1 MAEDAQR
8 GQRAVAVASG
18 HLSSASSVLRRFA
31 SILLAARLSA
41 ALLPG
46 GGWRRSLGVGRWGQS
61 RGWPTAAA
69 AAAAIRT
76 IAGRLCALSRRV
88 RVSTFVPASAV
99 VAALE
104 GAVEVDA
111 DAVAGDSRVLVGQGE
126 HEGGVVAEA
135 DPPLPDAQAALRLAE
150 EHHIWGEREVVVV
163 LQRIAAEEL
172 GGLSKAIAA
181 RLPGGTDTTAH
192 LRHSWLPAG
201 TFYLAGSLQSF
212 NAQRALKIRMNR
224 LSRLLYWINNF
235 MKALIPVIAF
245 M

>member
-1 MAEDAQR
+1 M
-8 GQRAVAVASG
+8 
-18 HLSSASSVLRRFA
+18 
-31 SILLAARLSA
+31 
-41 ALLPG
+41 
-46 GGWRRSLGVGRWGQS
+46 
-61 RGWPTAAA
+61 
-69 AAAAIRT
+69 
-76 IAGRLCALSRRV
+76 
-88 RVSTFVPASAV
+88 STLVPASAV

-111 DAVAGDSRVLVGQGE
+111 DAVAGDSRVLVSQGE

-150 EHHIWGEREVVVV
+150 EHHVRGEREVVVV

-172 GGLSKAIAA
+172 GGLSKAVAA

-201 TFYLAGSLQSF
+201 TFSLAGSLQSF
-212 NAQRALKIRMNR
+212 NAQRALEMRMNR
-224 LSRLLYWINNF
+224 LSRLLYWITNF
-235 MKALIPVIAF
+235 MKALIPVIAL